1 MYDRLKSTM
10 RPICLW
16 VLCLYGLY
24 YTDGFGTVSAPF
36 RSTSLTAR
44 LELFRT
50 THKNN
55 PPTVI
60 STIDELNTA
69 FSDKSN
75 NFVSVQGDTQ
85 HIGSPQSNFV
95 HPVAQLLHQ
104 RRREKS
110 PLTPVDRIRPDRMK
124 VALVIEGGG
133 MRGCVT
139 AGMVTALF
147 VLGLEDT
154 FDVIYG
160 ASAGTVIGA
169 YFNTRQLPWFGP
181 EIYYDSLST
190 AGNKFIDTSR
200 MMRALGLGLL
210 NPTLVKDVLVR
221 RNNGKPVLNLDFLLN
236 DTLQHE
242 KPLNWEK
249 FKDMQSVQPL
259 KVVASALSSHQG
271 SVVLDM
277 ERGSF
282 STLSELAGCMHA
294 SCLLPGIAGAIVNY
308 KRESSVDSIFVR
320 ENGVYEKL
328 QAEPLA
334 DALIYE
340 PLPFYSAIAEGATHI
355 LVLRS
360 RPDGVNVLGKAS
372 PLERMISKRFFR
384 RKNKLQHIDEYMK
397 KQLHKRVYAKAILH
411 LNKAS
416 KDKRDLQDVSRPHIM
431 PIAVP
436 PGSPEITRLE
446 MRRCKILDGVRRG
459 FARTYDALVEDPK
472 GRGRG
477 MDIAMLYFPDE
488 ILLYD
493 PLKIPSRDGT
503 SAFERFVH
511 DQLTNFTLPPKTAS
525 LGGLPI

>member
-1 MYDRLKSTM
+1 M
-10 RPICLW
+10 
-16 VLCLYGLY
+16 
-24 YTDGFGTVSAPF
+24 
-36 RSTSLTAR
+36 
-44 LELFRT
+44 
-50 THKNN
+50 
-55 PPTVI
+55 
-60 STIDELNTA
+60 
-69 FSDKSN
+69 
-75 NFVSVQGDTQ
+75 
-85 HIGSPQSNFV
+85 
-95 HPVAQLLHQ
+95 
-104 RRREKS
+104 
-110 PLTPVDRIRPDRMK
+110 
-124 VALVIEGGG
+124 
-133 MRGCVT
+133 
-139 AGMVTALF
+139 
-147 VLGLEDT
+147 
-154 FDVIYG
+154 
-160 ASAGTVIGA
+160 GTVIGA

-200 MMRALGLGLL
+200 MLRALGLGLL
-210 NPTLVKDVLVR
+210 NPTIVKDVLVR

-294 SCLLPGIAGAIVNY
+294 SCLLPGITGAFVNY
-308 KRESSVDSIFVR
+308 KRESSLESMFVR

-384 RKNKLQHIDEYMK
+384 RKNKLQHI
-397 KQLHKRVYAKAILH
+397 V
-411 LNKAS
+411 
-416 KDKRDLQDVSRPHIM
+416 
-431 PIAVP
+431 
-436 PGSPEITRLE
+436 
-446 MRRCKILDGVRRG
+446 
-459 FARTYDALVEDPK
+459 
-472 GRGRG
+472 
-477 MDIAMLYFPDE
+477 
-488 ILLYD
+488 
-493 PLKIPSRDGT
+493 
-503 SAFERFVH
+503 
-511 DQLTNFTLPPKTAS
+511 
-525 LGGLPI
+525 